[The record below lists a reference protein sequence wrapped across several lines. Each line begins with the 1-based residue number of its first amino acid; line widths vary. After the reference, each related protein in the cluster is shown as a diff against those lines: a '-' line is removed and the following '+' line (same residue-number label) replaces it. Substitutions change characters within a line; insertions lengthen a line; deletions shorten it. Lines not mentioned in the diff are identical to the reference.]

1 MVLPFFPFHIA
12 KRARH
17 VRPILGI
24 TVYRVAKDIGV
35 PPIKSNEIVRAKR
48 AVSAETALLLARY
61 FGTSAELWLRLQDQY
76 DLEIAETEIKD
87 KLEKISPRRELQA
100 A

>member
-1 MVLPFFPFHIA
+1 M
-12 KRARH
+12 
-17 VRPILGI
+17 GI

-35 PPIKSNEIVRAKR
+35 PPIRINEIVRAKR